1 MVAAIVVGIVL
12 LFVHG
17 VVDSD
22 AEDKYVVG
30 KDDNCVSEDT
40 DDNDAD
46 SDVGDKIK
54 DGDGLTNWSKILP
67 SLREEE
73 VAKDIDCKRTIGAL
87 IT

>member
-40 DDNDAD
+40 DDIDV

>member
-40 DDNDAD
+40 DDNDA

-73 VAKDIDCKRTIGAL
+73 VAKDCKRTIGAL